1 MEPPTVTTERATS
14 GTGTGVTESEFQKF
28 CEEGQDPLL
37 QHLEREQ
44 QTLRSAPGTSLRYPT
59 LPRYTNTYQ
68 TEPTR
73 KFFSGKVGEIIRRVL
88 SESLENVTYKPVR
101 CAQYACELS
110 ERIKELVKRLDIPR
124 YKIVSFVSIGELSGQ
139 GVRVASR
146 CAWNPKFDNY
156 ASASF
161 KNRSLFA
168 VGIVYALYLE

>member
-1 MEPPTVTTERATS
+1 MEPPTVTTEKATS
-14 GTGTGVTESEFQKF
+14 STGTRVTESEFQKF

-59 LPRYTNTYQ
+59 LPRYTNTYR

-73 KFFSGKVGEIIRRVL
+73 KFFPGKVGEIIRRVL